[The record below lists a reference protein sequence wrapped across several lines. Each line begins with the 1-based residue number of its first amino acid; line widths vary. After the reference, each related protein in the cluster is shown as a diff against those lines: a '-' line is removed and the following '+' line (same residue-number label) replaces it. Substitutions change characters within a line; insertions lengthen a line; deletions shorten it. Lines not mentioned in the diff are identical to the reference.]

1 MTAIQIPASTL
12 TVGTITIDGF
22 TVENTPVVDSF
33 GTVAVRGITRDGA
46 VEKRVWSPGALVPVL
61 A

>member
-1 MTAIQIPASTL
+1 MTTTQVPAQAL

-22 TVENTPVVDSF
+22 TVEYVPAVDGF
-33 GTVAVRGITRDGA
+33 GVVAVRGTNREGS
-46 VEKRVWSPGALVPVL
+46 VEKRVWAANTLVPVL